1 MRIGFGYDV
10 HRLVA
15 GRKLIVGG
23 VEIPHD
29 KGLEGHSDA
38 DVLVHAICDGL
49 LGAMGEGDIGK
60 QFPNSDQRYRGISSL
75 TLLKTV
81 STIMAE
87 RGLVVENIDATVVAE
102 QPRLST
108 FIPLMVDRI
117 AETIS
122 IPASKVNIKATTAE
136 GLGFVGEGKGIAAYA
151 VVLLVLKT

>member
-136 GLGFVGEGKGIAAYA
+136 GLGFVGEGKGVAAYA